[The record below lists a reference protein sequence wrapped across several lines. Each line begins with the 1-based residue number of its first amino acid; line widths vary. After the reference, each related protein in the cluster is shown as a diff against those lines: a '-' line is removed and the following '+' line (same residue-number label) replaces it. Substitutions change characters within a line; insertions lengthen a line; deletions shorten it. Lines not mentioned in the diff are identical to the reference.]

1 MLKDE
6 GRREILTVREVADY
20 LHCHQT
26 TIYRLIRTGQI
37 PAFRLIGSWRFK
49 LDAIDHWMQQAG
61 VTARAIVQRPLQGSE
76 VGDQ

>member
-49 LDAIDHWMQQAG
+49 LDAIDRWMQQAG
-61 VTARAIVQRPLQGSE
+61 VTARAIVQRPRQGSE